1 MVGSNPLLTDSNGLP
16 CASCEGITAAA
27 AAASCF
33 SSDIFSLVV
42 VVVDVVDDV
51 VVAKNRLAKNVK

>member
-1 MVGSNPLLTDSNGLP
+1 MIGSNPLLTDSNGLP

-27 AAASCF
+27 ASCF
-33 SSDIFSLVV
+33 SSDIFSLV